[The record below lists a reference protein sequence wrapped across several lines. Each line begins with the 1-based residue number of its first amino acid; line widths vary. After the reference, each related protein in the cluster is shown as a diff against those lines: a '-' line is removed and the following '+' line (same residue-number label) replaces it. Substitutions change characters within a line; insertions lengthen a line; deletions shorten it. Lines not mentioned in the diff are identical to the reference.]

1 MIESAYKAII
11 SSIYSYC
18 KSSQELYDPE
28 HTCMYKPGSARYKE
42 EKRAVRAYE
51 SIAKHVEHEC
61 RLYGIWE
68 ELQNDKS

>member
-1 MIESAYKAII
+1 MIESVYKAII
-11 SSIYSYC
+11 NSIYNYC
-18 KSSQELYDPE
+18 KISQDLHDPE

-51 SIAKHVEHEC
+51 DVAKHVEHEC

-68 ELQNDKS
+68 GLRNDKS